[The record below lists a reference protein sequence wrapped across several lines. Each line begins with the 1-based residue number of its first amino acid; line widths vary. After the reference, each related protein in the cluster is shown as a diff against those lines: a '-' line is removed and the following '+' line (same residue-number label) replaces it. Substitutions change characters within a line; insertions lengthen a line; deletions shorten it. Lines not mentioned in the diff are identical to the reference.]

1 MLPVLKLVLESLTFG
16 FVQQLQTQYFSLSKT
31 FHSSLDV
38 TMILYTILAS
48 VTNWNYENYYNLSN
62 QEMAEQLLHSAV
74 QK

>member
-48 VTNWNYENYYNLSN
+48 VTN
-62 QEMAEQLLHSAV
+62 
-74 QK
+74 